1 MKITVQS
8 TEKLLRIGVLGR
20 LEQAADRAKL
30 IQQLDQTE
38 SRSGDQQKL
47 QIDFYDADTLPAEV
61 IAAIARCLDR
71 NIALKIITYHYL
83 LTHTLMRLDLPVQP
97 VPVKITHRKPTR
109 FKALVLAGSANSL
122 DKILR
127 TVEQLPSGEIAVF
140 VAQHVME
147 DQINRLD
154 SLLQMRTDYR
164 VVMPQHLMEVQPG
177 TIYVAPPGRHMK
189 IAHGLVYLT
198 RDAAVQFARPSIDVL
213 FESLAEEYKDQLMA
227 VLLCGF
233 GQDGVNGCAALKRA
247 GSLVIIEDG
256 TECDNASVLPNAA
269 VAAGKFDHVLPLPS
283 IVSLAAASVIT
294 DSQEM
299 NDHHLTLFVNAI
311 LHQYGY
317 DFRGY
322 HSDSLKRRLI
332 NMMGKFGLNSFFDFQ
347 RAVFSDTPTFNR
359 MMSEVSVGVSTF
371 FRHPEQ
377 FRLMREKIFPYLE
390 SFPVIKLWSAG
401 CATGEEPYSL
411 AILLAELG
419 LLNRSR
425 LFATD
430 FNAYLIDV
438 AKAGLFPHKAL
449 EISLANYQQSGGQAG
464 LEPYLEKKSRY
475 ASVTDTIRNSTLFH
489 RHSLV
494 DEGIFNEFQLII
506 CRNVMIYFKPELQ
519 SKILERFARSLH
531 RDGFLVL
538 GPQDGLHHL
547 ARAAG
552 FIPYATGSHVY
563 RLDNGDHNG

>member
-20 LEQAADRAKL
+20 LEQTEDRARL
-30 IQQLDQTE
+30 TE
-38 SRSGDQQKL
+38 ILERAGTEQKA
-47 QIDFYDADTLPAEV
+47 QIDFYDADTLPPDIIEALT
-61 IAAIARCLDR
+61 RCLDR
-71 NIALKIITYHYL
+71 GVALKIITYHYL
-83 LTHTLMRLDLPVQP
+83 LTQTLMRLELPVSP
-97 VPVKITHRKPTR
+97 VAVKVGPTSSIQ
-109 FKALVLAGSANSL
+109 FQALVLAGSANSL
-122 DKILR
+122 DKILNI
-127 TVEQLPSGEIAVF
+127 VEHLPIGNIAVF
-140 VAQHVME
+140 VAQHVSE
-147 DQINRLD
+147 DQVNLLD
-154 SLLQMRTDYR
+154 NLLQVRTDYK
-164 VVMPQHLMEVQPG
+164 VIMPQHLMPVQPQ
-177 TIYVAPPGRHMK
+177 TIYVAPPGHHMK

-198 RDAAVQFARPSIDVL
+198 RDRAVQFARPSIDVL
-213 FESLAEEYKDQLMA
+213 FESLAAEYGDTLMA

-233 GQDGVNGCAALKRA
+233 GQDGVNGCAALKQA
-247 GSLVIIEDG
+247 GSCVIIENG
-256 TECDNASVLPNAA
+256 EECGNARVLPDAA
-269 VAAGKFDHVLPLPS
+269 VAAGKFDHILKLPS
-283 IVSLAAASVIT
+283 IASLTAACTIT
-294 DSQEM
+294 NKGEFSDE
-299 NDHHLTLFVNAI
+299 HLSLFVNAI

-322 HSDSLKRRLI
+322 QTDSLKRRLH
-332 NMMGKFGLNSFFDFQ
+332 NMMGKFGLPNFLEFQ
-347 RAVFSDTPTFNR
+347 RAVFSDAATFGR
-359 MMSEVSVGVSTF
+359 MVAEVSVGVSNF
-371 FRHPEQ
+371 FRHPDQ
-377 FRLMREKIFPYLE
+377 FRLLREQVFPYLE

-411 AILLAELG
+411 AILLQELG
-419 LLNRSR
+419 LLNRCR

-438 AKAGLFPHKAL
+438 AKAGLFPLKVHDT
-449 EISLANYQQSGGQAG
+449 SQSNYEQSGGLAR
-464 LEPYLEKKSRY
+464 LDHYLEKKSRY
-475 ASVTDTIRNSTLFH
+475 ASVTEPIRKSTLFH

-538 GPQDGLHHL
+538 GPQDGLHHM

-563 RLDNGDHNG
+563 RLYNGENNG